1 MFRQFLE
8 QVDDKNIYL
17 ITSLGIFLG
26 FFILVGVFLL
36 VMKKEEVTYM
46 SQLPLKEEEDKI

>member
-17 ITSLGIFLG
+17 ITSLGIFLA

-36 VMKKEEVTYM
+36 VMKKDEVNYM
-46 SQLPLKEEEDKI
+46 SQLPLTDEEE